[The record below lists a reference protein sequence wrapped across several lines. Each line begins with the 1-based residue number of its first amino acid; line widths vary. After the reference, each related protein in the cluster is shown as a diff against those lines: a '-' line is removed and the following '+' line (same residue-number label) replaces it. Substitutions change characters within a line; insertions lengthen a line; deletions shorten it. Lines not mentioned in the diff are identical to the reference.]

1 MYIIKYG
8 KVQVIN
14 PMGYDKVFTEI
25 GRGDFFGETSILKRP
40 VSLIS
45 TNNSVQGIDF
55 CGDVVAVGNEDD
67 LNGKQAVQCYF
78 ISHENL
84 FRIPL
89 VEL

>member
-45 TNNSVQGIDF
+45 TNNSV
-55 CGDVVAVGNEDD
+55 
-67 LNGKQAVQCYF
+67 
-78 ISHENL
+78 
-84 FRIPL
+84 
-89 VEL
+89 